1 MKGEIHPDGSG
12 FFLTEDPEETEEL
25 GAKLGRFLHSGA
37 LLFLWGDLG
46 SGKTLFV
53 RGLTIGLGTEERATS
68 PTFSLV
74 HKYEGPIPVYHL
86 DLYRLNSPA
95 ELQALALEEM
105 EAEEA
110 VIVVEWG
117 EYAKDLLSAQRLE
130 VFFERGQ
137 TEFQRK
143 LALKPRGEEYIDLV
157 KELVRDAG
165 FGD

>member
-1 MKGEIHPDGSG
+1 
-12 FFLTEDPEETEEL
+12 
-25 GAKLGRFLHSGA
+25 
-37 LLFLWGDLG
+37 
-46 SGKTLFV
+46 
-53 RGLTIGLGTEERATS
+53 
-68 PTFSLV
+68 
-74 HKYEGPIPVYHL
+74 
-86 DLYRLNSPA
+86 
-95 ELQALALEEM
+95 M